1 MIRQSITSEVL
12 KVVASMRRNT
22 RFGSYIRS
30 ASSSASNASSA
41 TGVGGVSVGAS
52 GMTASGGASVGG
64 AQARYAASPLLRSFG
79 VLRDILADD
88 FGMSIDGQHAWIAI
102 VA

>member
-1 MIRQSITSEVL
+1 
-12 KVVASMRRNT
+12 
-22 RFGSYIRS
+22 
-30 ASSSASNASSA
+30 
-41 TGVGGVSVGAS
+41 
-52 GMTASGGASVGG
+52 MTASGGASVGG